1 MSGTVKINNH
11 YFESG
16 NVHFA
21 IDQSFSDI
29 ALAQADGENIVVA
42 IAKTETAYQKKVE
55 AMHEEIGDVF
65 KRMRRK
71 LPVTGTKMNWASP
84 SAMQMN

>member
-21 IDQSFSDI
+21 IEQSFSDI
-29 ALAQADGENIVVA
+29 ALAQADGENIVLA
-42 IAKTETAYQKKVE
+42 INKTETAYQAKIE

-71 LPVTGTKMNWASP
+71 LPVTGTKMNWANP
-84 SAMQMN
+84 NAMQM